1 MDAETHAKYAKTM
14 LKQYNLTKVKLSE
27 KSIAECRLG
36 GIVSKKNKIRSCN
49 IYNAED
55 LILYPIL

>member
-27 KSIAECRLG
+27 KSIAECGLG
-36 GIVSKKNKIRSCN
+36 GIVSKKNKIPVATF
-49 IYNAED
+49 IT
-55 LILYPIL
+55 LKT